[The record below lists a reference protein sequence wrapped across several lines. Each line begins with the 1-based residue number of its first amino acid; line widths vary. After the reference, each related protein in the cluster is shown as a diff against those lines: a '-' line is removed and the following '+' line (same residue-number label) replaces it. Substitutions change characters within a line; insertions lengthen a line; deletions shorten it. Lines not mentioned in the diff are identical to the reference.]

1 MLNLIFGLMLLCQS
15 APKPVPSVDAIRL
28 PEVAVPNPPPTPS
41 PDAAQVLEADKYYVI
56 DSDVECFVRTLPAG
70 LVSVAVETGPIRL
83 PSKSLVEGGKTK
95 FKTFSGKYIYI
106 IEAVTTG
113 RCELLIVPKGLQ
125 ADKEIVQRTID
136 ALVGPRP
143 PPDPPPGPKPDP
155 TPVNPSPFVG
165 EGLRCLIVYE
175 TADLTRM
182 PAAQQQILFAK
193 SIRTYLDSKSPLGI
207 DGKTHDWRIYDQN
220 IDTTADS
227 QVFKD
232 AMNRP
237 RKSVPW
243 IIVGNGK
250 TGFEGPLPATV
261 DDTLT
266 LLRKYGG

>member
-1 MLNLIFGLMLLCQS
+1 MTWILLSLLFSQIPAPDSPIIFPDIVVP
-15 APKPVPSVDAIRL
+15 APKPINLDLPIAIKLDEMYVVQSDTELFIRQSPKNRL
-28 PEVAVPNPPPTPS
+28 SIEKES
-41 PDAAQVLEADKYYVI
+41 
-56 DSDVECFVRTLPAG
+56 
-70 LVSVAVETGPIRL
+70 GPIKVRGNFVG
-83 PSKSLVEGGKTK
+83 SNDKS
-95 FKTFSGKYIYI
+95 KTFTKKFVYIVTVTDTKESG
-106 IEAVTTG
+106 
-113 RCELLIVPKGLQ
+113 LSDLFFVPKGVA
-125 ADKEIVQRTID
+125 ADKEIIQRAID
-136 ALVGPRP
+136 AQVGPRP

-155 TPVNPSPFVG
+155 TPVNPSPFAG
-165 EGLRCLIVYE
+165 DGLRCLIVYE

-182 PAAQQQILFAK
+182 PASQQQILFAK

-227 QVFKD
+227 QTFKD